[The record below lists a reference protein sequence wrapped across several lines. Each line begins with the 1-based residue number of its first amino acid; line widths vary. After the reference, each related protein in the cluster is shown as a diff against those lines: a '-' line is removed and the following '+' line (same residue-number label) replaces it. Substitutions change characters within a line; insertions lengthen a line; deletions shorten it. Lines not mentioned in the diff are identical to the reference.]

1 MKFQLMHIRFIFI
14 VILLYQHT
22 IGAHATNNIVI
33 NEIQVANI
41 DMFIDPSFNYGAW
54 IELFNPSETA
64 VSLAGMRLRH
74 TDSDDKVDTYMLNAS
89 HGTIAPHGFATLWFD
104 HNSRDGS
111 YGSGAS
117 RQIRFKLD
125 AEGGTIELLDVTGKI
140 INGINYPAA
149 ISRCSYARCEDGGDT
164 WGWTSNPTPSS
175 SNNDNEYADEQ
186 LDEPQIDT
194 DGTLFT
200 GRVSFTV
207 TIPDGTTLYY
217 TTDGSAPSV
226 KNGNISA
233 DGIFSTDTTTIYR
246 FMLTKQGK
254 LNSKVVTR
262 SFIKNDKG
270 YYLPAICVN
279 SNPDH
284 FFDDTLGVYVRG
296 TNGQIGNNQKT
307 KCNQNMDWERP
318 VCIEYLKPDGQ
329 TGEYSTKLNEE
340 CLLSIFGGW
349 SRFNQGDDFWEY
361 KTSFKLNADKAYNG
375 LGFFPYAVFDSKP
388 YIKLKTLLVRNGGQ
402 DQYARIWD
410 AALQEIIRTSGIY
423 IDCQAWQPAHVFI
436 NGIYLGMFNLREAT
450 NKKFAYSNYG
460 ISGDEIDQ
468 WENDI
473 TKKTGTLEKVNQWYE
488 LSVNL
493 ANSPSDTAIWN
504 RITEILDVDEYCNYM
519 AAESFMGNG
528 DWIRTGLKNIKGF
541 NAKTDDG
548 KIHIV
553 MYDLDGC
560 FATNDNVVVINR
572 LMTATSKLVKAFRNM
587 LTYAPFRKQF
597 IDAYCLV
604 SGSVFEPSR
613 CKAIIDAM
621 TETTQAALALEGNSP
636 VEKAQLLYGRIAD
649 QDGVHAAAI
658 RNLKK
663 ALELSSDHYTLKILS
678 NTDQCRLL
686 LNGQEIPGN
695 YFDGALF
702 PRISLK
708 ALAPDNYRFD
718 GWMVNG
724 SIESTDTI
732 YCIDDHFEA
741 GKYTIKAVYT
751 HIDDSKALPPVR
763 INEVSSKNDIYISDY
778 MKKSDWLELFN
789 TTDGDIDVEGMYL
802 SDNRTNP
809 WKYRIE
815 GGGNISTIIPAH
827 GYKVV
832 WCDGRQGISELHAPF
847 KLGNDDGEFV
857 CITASDQSWTDSLV
871 YDSQRRWQS
880 FGRYPDGSNNVSIFD
895 RISICQSNKV
905 TTSTILEYAGTDNTA
920 NSVKHV
926 ASDGRQIVDMQ
937 YYNLQGQRIHNLT
950 GYHIILQKQLYN
962 DGTFNVRKVRVSH

>member
-1 MKFQLMHIRFIFI
+1 MHIRFIFI
-14 VILLYQHT
+14 AILLYQYA
-22 IGAHATNNIVI
+22 IGVNATNNVVI

-41 DMFIDPSFNYGAW
+41 DMFIDPSYNYGAW
-54 IELFNPSETA
+54 IELYNSNETTM
-64 VSLAGMRLRH
+64 SLSGMKLRH
-74 TDSDDKVDTYMLNAS
+74 TDSDGNVDTYTLSAS
-89 HGTIAPHGFATLWFD
+89 HGTIKPHGFTTLWFD
-104 HNSRDGS
+104 HNSRDGA
-111 YGSGAS
+111 YGAGAGT
-117 RQIRFKLD
+117 QIRFKLD
-125 AEGGTIELLDVTGKI
+125 AEGGTIELLDVTGKT
-140 INGINYPAA
+140 INAINYPEA

-186 LDEPQIDT
+186 LEEPQTNT

-200 GRVSFTV
+200 EQVSFKV
-207 TIPDGTTLYY
+207 TIPDGATLHY
-217 TTDGSAPSV
+217 TTDGSAPST
-226 KNGNISA
+226 KNGSIST
-233 DGIFSTDTTTIYR
+233 DGIFTTDTTTIYR
-246 FMLTKQGK
+246 FMLTKRGK
-254 LNSKVVTR
+254 LNSKVVTH

-270 YYLPAICVN
+270 YYLPVVCVN

-284 FFDDTLGVYVRG
+284 FFDDTLGVYVTG
-296 TNGQIGNNQKT
+296 TNGQIGNNQRT

-318 VCIEYLKPDGQ
+318 VNVEYMKPDGQ
-329 TGEYSTKLNEE
+329 AGEYSTKLNEE
-340 CLLSIFGGW
+340 CSLSIFGGW
-349 SRFNQGDDFWEY
+349 SRFNKGDDFWEY

-410 AALQEIIRTSGIY
+410 PALQEIIRTSGLY
-423 IDCQAWQPAHVFI
+423 IDCQAWQPAHIFI
-436 NGIYLGMFNLREAT
+436 DGIYLGMFNLREAS

-473 TKKTGTLEKVNQWYE
+473 TIKTGTLEKMNQWYE
-488 LSVNL
+488 LSTDL
-493 ANSPSDTAIWN
+493 ASSPSDTTVWN

-519 AAESFMGNG
+519 AAEAFMGNG

-541 NAKTDDG
+541 NAKDDDG

-560 FATNDNVVVINR
+560 FATNDNVVVIDK
-572 LMTATSKLVKAFRNM
+572 LTTANSKLVKGFRNM

-597 IDAYCLV
+597 IDAYCLI

-613 CKAIIDAM
+613 CKQIIDTMVA
-621 TETTQAALALEGNSP
+621 TTTAALALEGNSP
-636 VEKAQLLYGRIAD
+636 IEKVQLLYSRIAD

-658 RNLKK
+658 RNLTKV
-663 ALELSSDHYTLKILS
+663 LGINSDDTYTLKISS
-678 NTDQCRLL
+678 NTDLCRLL

-695 YFDGALF
+695 YFDGVLF

-708 ALAPDNYRFD
+708 ALAPDNCRFD

-724 SIESTDTI
+724 SIESTDTV
-732 YCIDDHFEA
+732 YCIDDHFGA
-741 GKYTIKAVYT
+741 GRYTIKAIYT
-751 HIDDSKALPPVR
+751 LIDDTAKALPPVR

-789 TTDGDIDVEGMYL
+789 TTDKDIDVKGMYL
-802 SDNRTNP
+802 SDNRKNLK
-809 WKYRIE
+809 KYQIE
-815 GGGNISTIIPAH
+815 GFDSISTIIPAH

-857 CITASDQSWTDSLV
+857 CIMADDGSWTDSLV

-880 FGRYPDGSNNVSIFD
+880 FGRYPDGSDNLSLFD

-905 TTSTILEYAGTDNTA
+905 TTSTILTHVRTDDTA
-920 NSVKHV
+920 NPVKRIT
-926 ASDGRQIVDMQ
+926 SDSSKIVDVQ
-937 YYNLQGQRIHNLT
+937 YYNLQGQRIHNPV
-950 GYHIILQKQLYN
+950 GYHIIIQKQIYD
-962 DGTFNVRKVRVSH
+962 DGTFKVRKVRVSH